1 MDQTSTL
8 FDSKLAAS
16 RAHHLSQFQRQK
28 QAQSVPPSGRD
39 ESHFLP
45 GTHNFGFEFVLGP
58 QSPES
63 ISLRRAHVR
72 YTLHAVVRRRGLWNH
87 DIEQTRE
94 FTVARSPTD
103 SIPDVIQPISKTES
117 SQEQFRYEVVA
128 AARAAP
134 LGHRLPVSVTSTP
147 LSQSR
152 CSRLMIYLV
161 EDVRC
166 KKHPLLSYRLD
177 SSTKALLFA
186 GSDSQSRPGV
196 VLPTPSHPCSVDG
209 SDDAMLGGLD
219 QCEILRNTGH
229 SENHADDVPSEAV
242 DLEVGLP
249 LPPCH
254 THAECG
260 SSPMHCD
267 TEYKSVQVSH
277 YLDVSISN
285 AVKCGFPTSPYQ
297 FVISLSHP
305 DTQLSKR
312 VTSRLPVRLL
322 PCCLHASNLSV
333 PAYSDECPPVP

>member
-1 MDQTSTL
+1 MDLMLNGKSSVQWLDGRRDTEAVVDQTSTL

-16 RAHHLSQFQRQK
+16 RAHHLGQFQRRK
-28 QAQSVPPSGRD
+28 QAQSVPQSGQD

-45 GTHNFGFEFVLGP
+45 GTHDFGFEFVLAP

-63 ISLRRAHVR
+63 ISLQRTHVR
-72 YTLHAVVRRRGLWNH
+72 YTLHAVVHRSGLWNH

-94 FTVARSPTD
+94 FTVARCPTD
-103 SIPDVIQPISKTES
+103 NVPDVMQPISTTETS
-117 SQEQFRYEVVA
+117 LKPFRYEVVA
-128 AARAAP
+128 AARAVP
-134 LGHRLPVSVTSTP
+134 LGHRLSVSVTSTP

-152 CSRLMIYLV
+152 CCRLMIYLV

-166 KKHPLLSYRLD
+166 KRHPSLLYRLD

-196 VLPTPSHPCSVDG
+196 VLPTPSHPCSVDS
-209 SDDAMLGGLD
+209 SDDAMWAGLD

-229 SENHADDVPSEAV
+229 SQNQAGDVPSAAV
-242 DLEVGLP
+242 DLEIGLP

-267 TEYKSVQVSH
+267 TEYKNVQVSH
-277 YLDVSISN
+277 YLNVSISN
-285 AVKCGFPTSPYQ
+285 AVK
-297 FVISLSHP
+297 
-305 DTQLSKR
+305 
-312 VTSRLPVRLL
+312 
-322 PCCLHASNLSV
+322 
-333 PAYSDECPPVP
+333 